1 MIDFNK
7 YDAVIFDLDGTL
19 VDSMWIWK
27 EVDVDYLYN
36 ITGGNYTEDL
46 HKEIEG
52 MSTTET
58 ATYFKEKFNIEDDI
72 EVIKAQWIQMAE
84 DYYRSKV
91 FLKKGALELLEQLKG
106 LGIKIGIGTSNFR
119 YLAEE
124 VLKSNDVIEYF
135 DTIRTSCEFDNG
147 KPFPDVFL
155 GVADDLDVDPS
166 RCLVFE
172 DTHAGVKA
180 ANRAGMDVIGVRDEM
195 SLKYREDIER
205 DVIKYIEDF
214 SVLLHR

>member
-1 MIDFNK
+1 MIDFKK

-19 VDSMWIWK
+19 VDSMWIWQ
-27 EVDVDYLYN
+27 EVDVDYLDN
-36 ITGGNYTEDL
+36 ITGGTYSGDL

-58 ATYFKEKFNIEDDI
+58 AIYFKEKFNIEDDI
-72 EVIKAQWIQMAE
+72 DTIKSQWIQMAE
-84 DYYRSKV
+84 EYYRSKI
-91 FLKKGALELLEQLKG
+91 FLKKGALNLLDYLKS
-106 LGIKIGIGTSNFR
+106 LDIKLGIGTSNFR

-124 VLKSNDVIEYF
+124 VLKSNNVIHYF

-155 GVADDLDVDPS
+155 GVASDLNVEPS

-180 ANRAGMDVIGVRDEM
+180 ANRAGMDVIGISDPM
-195 SLKYREDIER
+195 SLKYRDDIER
-205 DVIKYIEDF
+205 DVIQYIEDF
-214 SVLLHR
+214 SELFHS